1 MGKVPRSFT
10 WLVQQQKL
18 DIVWRENGKDVPF
31 RPECQKVV
39 LISEHSK
46 QKHD

>member
-18 DIVWRENGKDVPF
+18 DIVRRENGKDVPF
-31 RPECQKVV
+31 RPEYQRVV
-39 LISEHSK
+39 LKDEHK
-46 QKHD
+46 K